1 MDNGQKLCSEMK
13 KVSRMSKDRCIKVIG
28 KFSSVNV
35 LKQHQIQSVS
45 IEHLVTYCFGNLE
58 VEISLEEYP
67 HGDEVWQI
75 LSTTSFCGP
84 YNMRNVL
91 GKFWTVWK
99 SKHPDL
105 WTIDLGI
112 SVNLLQVLELQR
124 GPLDISHECQQH
136 ELDEKVVELQHQLL
150 EDAHTEN
157 EVVADSE
164 SLQNKSQQ
172 IWQVLLGSHS
182 HILEEFLICLLS
194 DSKKDKWNSV
204 ELHHLY
210 DQFLSSTHKLFQGFT
225 SHELDLLITTSRN
238 HESQKCEGILCP
250 TFHFISICA
259 HCRKKSKC
267 WQKIFCWVYMMTT
280 LRLTVMFTWKEEGL
294 RLPCFGHILRKRPSE
309 NPLSGCVFKHELGF

>member
-1 MDNGQKLCSEMK
+1 
-13 KVSRMSKDRCIKVIG
+13 MSKDRCIKVIG

-45 IEHLVTYCFGNLE
+45 IEHLDTYCFVNLE
-58 VEISLEEYP
+58 VEISLEENP
-67 HGDEVWQI
+67 DGDEVWQI

-99 SKHPDL
+99 SKRRDL

-164 SLQNKSQQ
+164 SLQNKCQQ
-172 IWQVLLGSHS
+172 IWQVLLWSHS

-194 DSKKDKWNSV
+194 GSKKDKWNSV
-204 ELHHLY
+204 ELDLLY
-210 DQFLSSTHKLFQGFT
+210 DQFLSSTNTNFSKDSHHMNLIYWLQLFTIMKAKNVKGFCAQ
-225 SHELDLLITTSRN
+225 L
-238 HESQKCEGILCP
+238 
-250 TFHFISICA
+250 FIPYQFVHIA
-259 HCRKKSKC
+259 AKN
-267 WQKIFCWVYMMTT
+267 QNADKIFFVW
-280 LRLTVMFTWKEEGL
+280 FIWW
-294 RLPCFGHILRKRPSE
+294 
-309 NPLSGCVFKHELGF
+309 PLLDWQ